1 MKISK
6 VLKHIFV
13 PHEHNDYKPHFFR
26 EASVIGLLIIGV
38 FMLGLSA
45 GSSFFIKRTIL
56 GVNIAT
62 SVLVDLTNEN
72 RAEHNQPLLT
82 RNPTLDAVAT
92 LKATDMVTE
101 GYFAHDSPKGVTPW
115 HWFNVV
121 GYKFL
126 YAGENLAVNFT
137 ESRDVDQAWMNSPTH
152 RANLLNV
159 NFREIGM
166 AVMEGVYK
174 GNDTIFVVQMF
185 GTPASAKEG
194 KSAIPSPAPK
204 ATTTLQGDIAQLAPV
219 VEETTPNKKEVAT
232 LSDVSL
238 EKTSSKEVL
247 GQDVSLQEKVTVSS
261 TTENEPLALSVK
273 EEVVPIISTE
283 KLAIV
288 KTVTGEELSATQE
301 LVEAGGV
308 QPNTTG
314 TATMTIYST
323 WYERVVFFATKYI
336 DVFYRILLVIVGL
349 ALCVILLVEFKKQ
362 HYKHILYGFI
372 LFFLMLLLLYINA
385 TFL

>member
-13 PHEHNDYKPHFFR
+13 PHEHNEYRPHFFR
-26 EASVIGLLIIGV
+26 EASVISILIVGV

-45 GSSFFIKRTIL
+45 GSSFFIRRTVL

-72 RAEHNQPLLT
+72 RAEYNQPLLT
-82 RNPTLDAVAT
+82 RNATLDAAAT

-101 GYFAHDSPKGVTPW
+101 GYFAHESPKGVTPW

-137 ESRDVDQAWMNSPTH
+137 ESRDVDQAWMDSPTH

-185 GTPASAKEG
+185 GTPALAKES
-194 KSAIPSPAPK
+194 KPMPSAPPE
-204 ATTTLQGDIAQLAPV
+204 ATTTPKGDIANTKEQGISPV
-219 VEETTPNKKEVAT
+219 T
-232 LSDVSL
+232 LT
-238 EKTSSKEVL
+238 KTGTSSLAVVTQQTSREVL
-247 GQDVSLQEKVTVSS
+247 GKEASTTNLVHNASS
-261 TTENEPLALSVK
+261 TDSESLALSTK
-273 EEVVPIISTE
+273 NEIVPIVSTE
-283 KLAIV
+283 KLAVV
-288 KTVTGEELSATQE
+288 KTVTGGEIVAPQQ
-301 LVEAGGV
+301 LVEAV
-308 QPNTTG
+308 DAQPKSPKTTL
-314 TATMTIYST
+314 TVYST
-323 WYERVVFFATKYI
+323 WYERGVFFATKYI

-349 ALCVILLVEFKKQ
+349 ALCIIFLVEFKKQ
-362 HYKHILYGFI
+362 HYKHILYGSI
-372 LFFLMLLLLYINA
+372 LFFAVLLLLYINA